1 MTQIL
6 SPKHA
11 VYVGSFDPVT
21 LGHVDIIMRGASIF
35 DKLTIGIGIN
45 PEKTPLFTPEERL
58 DLMRDVFA
66 NHANIEVKTFS
77 GLTVKFVK
85 ECGAKVMLRGMRT
98 LTDLEAEFT
107 MSLANHVLAPELETI
122 FLMSSDKYTHISS
135 TLIKQIAQMGGEEGD
150 RLLKDFVPKPVI
162 APLLAKNAAR

>member
-1 MTQIL
+1 MTRVL

-21 LGHVDIIMRGASIF
+21 LGHVDIIVRGASIF

-58 DLMRDVFA
+58 SLMRDVFA
-66 NHANIEVKTFS
+66 DHDNIEVKTFT
-77 GLTVKFVK
+77 GLTVEFVR

-98 LTDLEAEFT
+98 LTDLESEFT
-107 MSLANHVLAPELETI
+107 MSLANHVLAPELETM

-162 APLLAKNAAR
+162 APLLAKNAPR